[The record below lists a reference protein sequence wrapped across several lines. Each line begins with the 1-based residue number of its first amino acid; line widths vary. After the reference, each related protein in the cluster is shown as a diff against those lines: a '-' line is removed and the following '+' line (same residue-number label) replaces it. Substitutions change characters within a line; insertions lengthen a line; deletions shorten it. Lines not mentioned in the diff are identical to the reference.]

1 MKTMKLFL
9 GVYLCE
15 VRKLGRARHNVFW
28 SLQYPCVDKHDV
40 GELGGEAQLYLHAA
54 FELKTP
60 TFRKN

>member
-1 MKTMKLFL
+1 MKTMKLCL

-15 VRKLGRARHNVFW
+15 VRELSRARHDVFW
-28 SLQYPCVDKHDV
+28 SLQYPSVDEHDV

-54 FELKTP
+54 FELKTQ